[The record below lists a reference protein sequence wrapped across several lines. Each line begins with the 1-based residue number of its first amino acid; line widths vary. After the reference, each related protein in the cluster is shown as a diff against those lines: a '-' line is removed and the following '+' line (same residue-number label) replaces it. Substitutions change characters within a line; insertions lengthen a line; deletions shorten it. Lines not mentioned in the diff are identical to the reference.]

1 MKLYYLNKENS
12 KDSTQAMSMY
22 LRLGKLV
29 RSGLKY
35 LKITPITPLL
45 ETTTSAE
52 TLGVRSIESSAMFR
66 RKKGNSV
73 KLELVVEY
81 FKTGAL
87 VHKLFFRLCRSPGYQ
102 V

>member
-1 MKLYYLNKENS
+1 MKLYYLNKENL

-22 LRLGKLV
+22 LRLGSLV

-45 ETTTSAE
+45 ETITSAE
-52 TLGVRSIESSAMFR
+52 TLGERSIESFAMFR

-73 KLELVVEY
+73 LSELVVEY
-81 FKTGAL
+81 F
-87 VHKLFFRLCRSPGYQ
+87 
-102 V
+102 

>member
-1 MKLYYLNKENS
+1 MNPS
-12 KDSTQAMSMY
+12 
-22 LRLGKLV
+22 LRLGSLV

-52 TLGVRSIESSAMFR
+52 TLGGRRIESSAMFR

>member
-1 MKLYYLNKENS
+1 MKSVKKSRLIKTFAEANQMNPS
-12 KDSTQAMSMY
+12 
-22 LRLGKLV
+22 LRLGSLV

-52 TLGVRSIESSAMFR
+52 TLGGRRIENSAMFR

-81 FKTGAL
+81 F
-87 VHKLFFRLCRSPGYQ
+87 
-102 V
+102 

>member
-1 MKLYYLNKENS
+1 
-12 KDSTQAMSMY
+12 MY

-73 KLELVVEY
+73 LSELVVE
-81 FKTGAL
+81 
-87 VHKLFFRLCRSPGYQ
+87 FF
-102 V
+102 

>member
-1 MKLYYLNKENS
+1 MNPS
-12 KDSTQAMSMY
+12 
-22 LRLGKLV
+22 LRLGSLV